1 MEGLTIY
8 RELGDPPA
16 DLRQW
21 LEDRDQLFTPLDNKG
36 RERTYVENDFP
47 RPSEITREIV
57 GDEPGKGSQYATYPG
72 CTVGFAVF
80 DAAGQFVGQFNA
92 LDKAERAVAGAT
104 VKLAVDLDI
113 STEDELD

>member
-16 DLRQW
+16 DLLAW
-21 LEDRDQLFTPLDNKG
+21 LEARDQLFTPIDPKG
-36 RERTYVENDFP
+36 RERIYVENDFP

-72 CTVGFAVF
+72 CTVGYAVF
-80 DAAGQFVGQFNA
+80 NAAGEFVGQFNA
-92 LDKAERAVAGAT
+92 LDKAERAVAGAK
-104 VKLAVDLDI
+104 VKLAVDIDI
-113 STEDELD
+113 ESDDD